1 MPFPFVDF
9 DLYPFVLT
17 DPSFEYKYTLS
28 LVSVFSE
35 LLNWGQGGHADAQH
49 IDQNCFIQGALL
61 SDCAR
66 NNRII
71 FLVIV
76 TILNTDVCNHDFHS
90 ISVCTC
96 RLF

>member
-35 LLNWGQGGHADAQH
+35 LLNWGQGGHGDAQH
-49 IDQNCFIQGALL
+49 
-61 SDCAR
+61 
-66 NNRII
+66 
-71 FLVIV
+71 
-76 TILNTDVCNHDFHS
+76 TK
-90 ISVCTC
+90 
-96 RLF
+96 